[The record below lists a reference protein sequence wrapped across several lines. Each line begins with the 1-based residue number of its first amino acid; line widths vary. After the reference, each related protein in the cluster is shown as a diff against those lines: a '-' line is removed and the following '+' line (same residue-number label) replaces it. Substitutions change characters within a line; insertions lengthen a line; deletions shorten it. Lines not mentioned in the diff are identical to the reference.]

1 VSEIHDAPQ
10 HPTMPDGLSLGAPFG
25 IKLRLHWSFVLLGG
39 WLMFSEYQ
47 RTGSFEVVAH
57 MVVIATVVFGSV
69 ALHEYGHALTA
80 RRYGIRT
87 REIVLLP
94 IGGIAQLE
102 RSPENPRQE
111 FWISL
116 AGPAVNVVLAG
127 LAFGAASLFDS
138 GRDPL
143 DQGLGGSLLGV
154 AVNVNLFM
162 GIFNLIPAMPMD
174 GGRVLRALLSLRMP
188 ALRATRIATTV
199 AQVLAG
205 GMMAYG
211 VVGGRL
217 MLAVIGGFVWI
228 AARAELRRAEFE
240 AALLERARRMAGR
253 PIDVTPGFF
262 GADALPTDP
271 PDPGSGIRVVGSGS
285 TRRR

>member
-1 VSEIHDAPQ
+1 MSEAHEAPQ
-10 HPTMPDGLSLGAPFG
+10 HPTLPDGLSLGAPFG

-47 RTGSFEVVAH
+47 RTGSFAVVAH
-57 MVVIATVVFGSV
+57 IVVIATVVFGSV

-102 RSPENPRQE
+102 RSPADPRQE

-116 AGPAVNVVLAG
+116 AGPAVNVVLAA
-127 LAFGAASLFDS
+127 LAFGAATLFES

-199 AQVLAG
+199 AQLLAG

-253 PIDVTPGFF
+253 PFDAAGGWL
-262 GADALPTDP
+262 GADALPEDP
-271 PDPGSGIRVVGSGS
+271 TDPGSGIRIVGSGS